1 MSEGFKLEIV
11 NPEKSFLSKENV
23 SEVVVPAYEGEMGIL
38 KNHINFITFLK
49 PGIINIQ
56 LKDKSSEELYI
67 EEGTVEFSSN
77 ILTVLSSTVFKLNE
91 LSKDLVQKMIEEADK
106 EINSNDLTDK
116 HKFILSHKLSVLKSI
131 SI

>member
-1 MSEGFKLEIV
+1 MDENFKLDIIS
-11 NPEKSFLSKENV
+11 PEKTLFSDDV
-23 SEVVVPAYEGEMGIL
+23 SMVTMPAVEGDMGIL
-38 KNHINFITFLK
+38 KNHIKFITFLK

-77 ILTVLSSTVFKLNE
+77 ILTVLSSTIFKLNE

-116 HKFILSHKLSVLKSI
+116 HQFILSHKLSVLKNI

>member
-1 MSEGFKLEIV
+1 MDENFKLDIIS
-11 NPEKSFLSKENV
+11 PEKTLFSDDVLMV
-23 SEVVVPAYEGEMGIL
+23 TMPAVEGDMGIL

-56 LKDKSSEELYI
+56 LKDKNSEELYI
-67 EEGTVEFSSN
+67 EEGTVEFSNN

-106 EINSNDLTDK
+106 EINSND
-116 HKFILSHKLSVLKSI
+116 
-131 SI
+131 

>member
-1 MSEGFKLEIV
+1 MDENFKLDIIS
-11 NPEKSFLSKENV
+11 PEKTLFSDDVLMVTMSAV
-23 SEVVVPAYEGEMGIL
+23 EGDMGIL

>member
-1 MSEGFKLEIV
+1 MDENFKLDIIS
-11 NPEKSFLSKENV
+11 PEKTLFSDDVLMV
-23 SEVVVPAYEGEMGIL
+23 TMPAVEGDMGIL

-67 EEGTVEFSSN
+67 EEGTVEFSGN

-116 HKFILSHKLSVLKSI
+116 HKFILSHKLSVLKNI

>member
-1 MSEGFKLEIV
+1 MDENFKLDIIS
-11 NPEKSFLSKENV
+11 PEKTLFSDDVLMV
-23 SEVVVPAYEGEMGIL
+23 TMPAVEGDMGIL

>member
-1 MSEGFKLEIV
+1 MDENFKLDIIS
-11 NPEKSFLSKENV
+11 PEKTLFSDDVLMV
-23 SEVVVPAYEGEMGIL
+23 TMPAVEGDMGIL

-91 LSKDLVQKMIEEADK
+91 LSKDLVQEMIEEADK
-106 EINSNDLTDK
+106 EINRNDLTDK
-116 HKFILSHKLSVLKSI
+116 HQFILSHKLSVLKNI

>member
-1 MSEGFKLEIV
+1 MDENFKLDIIS
-11 NPEKSFLSKENV
+11 PEKTLFSDDVLMV
-23 SEVVVPAYEGEMGIL
+23 TMPAVEGDMGIL

-116 HKFILSHKLSVLKSI
+116 YKFILSHKLSVLKSI

>member
-1 MSEGFKLEIV
+1 MDENFKLDIIS
-11 NPEKSFLSKENV
+11 PEKTLFSDDVLMV
-23 SEVVVPAYEGEMGIL
+23 TMPAVEGDMGIL

-116 HKFILSHKLSVLKSI
+116 HKFILSHKLSVLKNI

>member
-11 NPEKSFLSKENV
+11 NPEKSFLLKDGV
-23 SEVVVPAYEGEMGIL
+23 SEVVLPAFEGDMGIL

-67 EEGTVEFSSN
+67 EEGTVEFSDN

-116 HKFILSHKLSVLKSI
+116 HKFILSHKLSVLKNI

>member
-1 MSEGFKLEIV
+1 MDENFKLDIIS
-11 NPEKSFLSKENV
+11 PEKTLFSDDVLMV
-23 SEVVVPAYEGEMGIL
+23 TMPAVEGDMGIL

-56 LKDKSSEELYI
+56 LKDKSSEDLYI

>member
-1 MSEGFKLEIV
+1 MDENFKLDIIS
-11 NPEKSFLSKENV
+11 PEKTLFSDDVLMV
-23 SEVVVPAYEGEMGIL
+23 TMPAVEGDMGIL

-77 ILTVLSSTVFKLNE
+77 TLTILSSTVFQLNE

-116 HKFILSHKLSVLKSI
+116 HRFILSHKLSVLKNI

>member
-1 MSEGFKLEIV
+1 MDENFKLDIIS
-11 NPEKSFLSKENV
+11 PEKTLFSDNV
-23 SEVVVPAYEGEMGIL
+23 LMVTMPAVEGDMGIL

>member
-1 MSEGFKLEIV
+1 MDENFKLDIIS
-11 NPEKSFLSKENV
+11 PEKTLFSDDVLMV
-23 SEVVVPAYEGEMGIL
+23 TMPAVEGDMGIL

-91 LSKDLVQKMIEEADK
+91 LSKDLVQKMIEETDK

-116 HKFILSHKLSVLKSI
+116 HRFILSHKLSVLKNI

>member
-1 MSEGFKLEIV
+1 MDENFKLDIIS
-11 NPEKSFLSKENV
+11 PEKTLFSDDVLMV
-23 SEVVVPAYEGEMGIL
+23 TMPAVEGDMGIL

-67 EEGTVEFSSN
+67 EEGTVEFSNN

-116 HKFILSHKLSVLKSI
+116 HKFILSHKLSVLKNI

>member
-1 MSEGFKLEIV
+1 MDENFKLDIIS
-11 NPEKSFLSKENV
+11 PEKTLFSD
-23 SEVVVPAYEGEMGIL
+23 EVLMVTMPAVEGDMGIL

>member
-1 MSEGFKLEIV
+1 MDENFKLDIIS
-11 NPEKSFLSKENV
+11 PEKTLFSDDV
-23 SEVVVPAYEGEMGIL
+23 SMVTMPAVEGDMGIL
-38 KNHINFITFLK
+38 KNHIKFITFLK

-77 ILTVLSSTVFKLNE
+77 TLTILSSTVFQLNE
-91 LSKDLVQKMIEEADK
+91 LSKDLVQEMIEEADK
-106 EINSNDLTDK
+106 EINRNDLTDK
-116 HKFILSHKLSVLKSI
+116 HQFILSHKLSVLKNI

>member
-1 MSEGFKLEIV
+1 MDENFKLDIIS
-11 NPEKSFLSKENV
+11 PEKTLFSDDVLMV
-23 SEVVVPAYEGEMGIL
+23 TMPAVEGDMGIL

-67 EEGTVEFSSN
+67 EEGTVEFSGN

-91 LSKDLVQKMIEEADK
+91 LSKDLVQEMIEEADK
-106 EINSNDLTDK
+106 EINRNDLTDK
-116 HKFILSHKLSVLKSI
+116 HQFILSHKLSVLKNI

>member
-1 MSEGFKLEIV
+1 MDENFKLDIIS
-11 NPEKSFLSKENV
+11 PEKTLFSDDVLMV
-23 SEVVVPAYEGEMGIL
+23 TMPAVEGDMGIL

-77 ILTVLSSTVFKLNE
+77 ILTILSSTVFQLNE
-91 LSKDLVQKMIEEADK
+91 LSKDLVQKMIEETDK

-116 HKFILSHKLSVLKSI
+116 HRFILSHKLSVLKNI

>member
-1 MSEGFKLEIV
+1 MDENFKLDIIS
-11 NPEKSFLSKENV
+11 PEKTLFSDDVLMV
-23 SEVVVPAYEGEMGIL
+23 TIPAVEGDMGIL
-38 KNHINFITFLK
+38 KNHINLITFLK

-56 LKDKSSEELYI
+56 LKDRSSEELYI

-116 HKFILSHKLSVLKSI
+116 HKFILSHKLSVLKNI

>member
-1 MSEGFKLEIV
+1 MDENFKLDIIS
-11 NPEKSFLSKENV
+11 PEKTLFSDDVLMV
-23 SEVVVPAYEGEMGIL
+23 TMPAVEGDMGIL

-116 HKFILSHKLSVLKSI
+116 YKFILSHKLSVLKNI

>member
-1 MSEGFKLEIV
+1 MDENFKLDIIS
-11 NPEKSFLSKENV
+11 PEKTLFSDDVLMV
-23 SEVVVPAYEGEMGIL
+23 TMPAVEGDMGIL

-77 ILTVLSSTVFKLNE
+77 TLTILSSTVFQLNE

-116 HKFILSHKLSVLKSI
+116 HKFILSHKLSVLKNI

>member
-1 MSEGFKLEIV
+1 MDENFKLDIIS
-11 NPEKSFLSKENV
+11 PEKTLFSDDVLMV
-23 SEVVVPAYEGEMGIL
+23 TMPAVEGDMGIL

-116 HKFILSHKLSVLKSI
+116 NKFILSHKLSVLKSI